1 MSTICENVDCPI
13 CMDVIEGN
21 NNRVTTECGHCF
33 HTSCLMTSVAH
44 NGFGC
49 PYCRSKMAEEQEQEE
64 ESEYGSEYE
73 EENEEEE
80 YHDYALR
87 GLRFFTNNL
96 NGEQHDEEDIQD
108 EENENQEDEEDDDRA
123 VVPKLAPY
131 LITQKLMEQG
141 VNMEQLVKVLLLDH
155 NEYEREDEEFS
166 RISDELFGKLRII
179 ISNHGPHLDMRTP
192 IGIPSSII

>member
-1 MSTICENVDCPI
+1 
-13 CMDVIEGN
+13 
-21 NNRVTTECGHCF
+21 
-33 HTSCLMTSVAH
+33 MTSVAH

-64 ESEYGSEYE
+64 ESEYGSEFE

-96 NGEQHDEEDIQD
+96 NGEEHDEEDIQD

-179 ISNHGPHLDMRTP
+179 ISNHRPHLDMRTP